1 MFGKSI
7 KRESVTR
14 RKFSLK
20 AYDNTVSRY
29 FLYMRDGFTI
39 FGEEVDE
46 KITLKVLTCSF
57 EITY

>member
-1 MFGKSI
+1 VFGKSI